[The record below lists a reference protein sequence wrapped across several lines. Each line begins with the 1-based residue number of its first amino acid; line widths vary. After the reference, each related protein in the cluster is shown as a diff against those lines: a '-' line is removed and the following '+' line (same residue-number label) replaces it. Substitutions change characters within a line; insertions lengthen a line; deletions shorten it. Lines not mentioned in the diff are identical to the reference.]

1 LAKVFSDGGFMKRL
15 LALLCLVAAPAMA
28 EELPYL
34 EPIES
39 RFGSLTIADVQ
50 VEYGDAQQVM
60 LGGSPV
66 AGLVD
71 RFVSIRAL
79 LPRPDGTAA
88 DWVLVSMA
96 NGGNGCPML
105 WAFVEVT
112 AAGAVATDPFGTC
125 SEAVLNPRTTDD
137 GQVALDMTSYIEGED
152 YATYTYNGSSV
163 SELIV
168 RYNNDGATAAGAGD
182 DVSRWS
188 GGHPAAPFEDA
199 GERLRF
205 ETIMSADEVLSL
217 AARVVVGS
225 DTITQDGFVI
235 GQGFDPASGGDIA
248 AMWAIRIADGAPLAI
263 FMDTGQAPLAFGM
276 SVDEWPVAAID
287 FMGVP

>member
-1 LAKVFSDGGFMKRL
+1 
-15 LALLCLVAAPAMA
+15 
-28 EELPYL
+28 
-34 EPIES
+34 
-39 RFGSLTIADVQ
+39 
-50 VEYGDAQQVM
+50 
-60 LGGSPV
+60 
-66 AGLVD
+66 
-71 RFVSIRAL
+71 
-79 LPRPDGTAA
+79 
-88 DWVLVSMA
+88 
-96 NGGNGCPML
+96 
-105 WAFVEVT
+105 
-112 AAGAVATDPFGTC
+112 VATDPFGTC

-182 DVSRWS
+182 DVNRWS

-205 ETIMSADEVLSL
+205 ETIMSADQVLSL

>member
-1 LAKVFSDGGFMKRL
+1 MKRS

-39 RFGSLTIADVQ
+39 RFGSLTIADTQ
-50 VEYGDAQQVM
+50 VEYGDAQQLM
-60 LGGSPV
+60 LNGNPV

-79 LPRPDGTAA
+79 LPRPDGGDAE
-88 DWVLVSMA
+88 WVLVSLA

-112 AAGAVATDPFGTC
+112 AQGATATDPFGTC
-125 SEAVLNPRTTDD
+125 SEAVLNPRMTET
-137 GQVALDMTSYIEGED
+137 GEVTLDMTSFIEGED

-163 SELIV
+163 TEIIV
-168 RYNNDGATAAGAGD
+168 RYNNDGATAAGGGD
-182 DVSRWS
+182 AVTRWS

-199 GERLRF
+199 SERLRF
-205 ETIMSADEVLSL
+205 ETIMSADDVLSL
-217 AARVVVGS
+217 AARVAVGS
-225 DTITQDGFVI
+225 DTVTQDGWVI

-263 FMDTGQAPLAFGM
+263 FMDTGQAPMAFGL
-276 SVDEWPVAAID
+276 SVDEWPSAAID